1 MHTVKTTAKET
12 SDFIRNT
19 HTRIVRYRVSIV
31 VFFATTWLE
40 IPDYINTNFIHLLR
54 ATLTPIPLYIY
65 IARVAYAIQAGN
77 TLLGAVVC
85 VGVVLNAFFRRGCAH
100 RRMLNMFD
108 RQISLFNGH
117 EFPSRR

>member
-1 MHTVKTTAKET
+1 LHTVKTIAQKT
-12 SDFIRNT
+12 SDLIRNT

-85 VGVVLNAFFRRGCAH
+85 VGVGAVVCEGVGAVVCVGVGYG
-100 RRMLNMFD
+100 
-108 RQISLFNGH
+108 QISLFNGH